1 MEAKRKRGR
10 PKIENPMC
18 EQVNVRLNKSDMKAL
33 EDFAKTSGK
42 DKSDV
47 IRFAIKLVVEND
59 KGGL

>member
-18 EQVNVRLNKSDMKAL
+18 EQVNVRLNKSDMEAL
-33 EDFAKTSGK
+33 EDFAKISGK

-47 IRFAIKLVVEND
+47 IRFAIKLVAKNG

>member
-10 PKIENPMC
+10 PKIENTMC
-18 EQVNVRLNKSDMKAL
+18 EQVNVRLNKSDMEAL
-33 EDFAKTSGK
+33 EDCAKTYGK